1 MLYRSMQ
8 DLEANY
14 WDMRYPNESP
24 EKIEIFKKASFSM
37 SGEFND
43 ADSSGMN
50 LCFWYTVNLLNYAR
64 CCGLV
69 QFIQIKRILPEALA
83 NNKSLIKELREFQKN
98 YIDSVSDL
106 TPIKH
111 FRDKAGAHIA
121 FTDPKETHDNPATL
135 IESLSLIPCFAA
147 GRFTI
152 GLMPRG
158 KGAQWKMS
166 SPTIKGLEVDLINGH

>member
-1 MLYRSMQ
+1 M
-8 DLEANY
+8 
-14 WDMRYPNESP
+14 
-24 EKIEIFKKASFSM
+24 
-37 SGEFND
+37 
-43 ADSSGMN
+43 
-50 LCFWYTVNLLNYAR
+50 NYAR

-69 QFIQIKRILPEALA
+69 QFIKIKRILPEALA

-121 FTDPKETHDNPATL
+121 FTDPKESHDNPATL
-135 IESLSLIPCFAA
+135 IQSLSLFPCFAA

-158 KGAQWKMS
+158 KGAHVS
-166 SPTIKGLEVDLINGH
+166 SFGEHPWSLTENFERIIPRYFGN